1 MAERYVITSWFGT
14 HGYARTDDGKE
25 VRLHRS
31 HFPRG
36 VSVRVG
42 TVVECETQEVTRI
55 EVKQAWVVG

>member
-1 MAERYVITSWFGT
+1 VAERYVITSWFGT

-42 TVVECETQEVTRI
+42 TVVECETQEVIRI